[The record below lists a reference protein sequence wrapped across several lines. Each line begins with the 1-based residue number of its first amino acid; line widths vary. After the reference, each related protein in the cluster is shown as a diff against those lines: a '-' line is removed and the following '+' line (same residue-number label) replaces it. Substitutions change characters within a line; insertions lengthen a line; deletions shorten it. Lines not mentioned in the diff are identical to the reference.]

1 MSDTNNVISINN
13 PATKRTQVVDENKVV
28 KHEYN
33 IIDIRWFANNL
44 NGNDKPI
51 ACVLIEDPTMHY
63 VFGVIG
69 TGSDPQ
75 HIAAWG
81 TKIDRKMAEGVF
93 GYELHEYKKR

>member
-1 MSDTNNVISINN
+1 MPDDNVIQLNN
-13 PATKRTQVVDENKVV
+13 PATKRTQVVDENKAA
-28 KHEYN
+28 KHEYI

-51 ACVLIEDPTMHY
+51 ACVLCEDPTMRY

-69 TGSDPQ
+69 TGSDLQ

-93 GYELHEYKKR
+93 GYALNDYKKR